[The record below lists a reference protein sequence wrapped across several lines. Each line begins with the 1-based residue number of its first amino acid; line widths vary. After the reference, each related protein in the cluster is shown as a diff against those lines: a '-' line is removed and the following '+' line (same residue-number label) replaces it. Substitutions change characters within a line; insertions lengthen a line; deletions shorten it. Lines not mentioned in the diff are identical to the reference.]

1 MISDYY
7 NKRIT
12 AFLQESIDIHDSLL
26 RNGLLI
32 SETTI
37 KLALRLLTEEA
48 KYEKED
54 LRKEAL
60 AEYGIII
67 PHYYFQEERAETP
80 EER

>member
-12 AFLQESIDIHDSLL
+12 AFLQESVDIPGSLL
-26 RNGLLI
+26 KNKMLRA
-32 SETTI
+32 ETTI
-37 KLALRLLTEEA
+37 KLAMQLLTEEA

-54 LRKEAL
+54 LRKDAL

-67 PHYYFQEERAETP
+67 PYYYFQEEGAET
-80 EER
+80 

>member
-37 KLALRLLTEEA
+37 KLAMQILTNEA
-48 KYEKED
+48 RYEKED

-67 PHYYFQEERAETP
+67 PHYYFQEE
-80 EER
+80 EEM

>member
-12 AFLQESIDIHDSLL
+12 AFLQESVDIPGSLL
-26 RNGLLI
+26 KNKMLRA
-32 SETTI
+32 ETTI
-37 KLALRLLTEEA
+37 KLAMQLLTEEA

-54 LRKEAL
+54 LRKDAL

-67 PHYYFQEERAETP
+67 PHYYFQEEGAET
-80 EER
+80 

>member
-12 AFLQESIDIHDSLL
+12 AFLQKSVDIPGRLL
-26 RNGLLI
+26 KNKMLRA
-32 SETTI
+32 ETTI
-37 KLALRLLTEEA
+37 KLAMQLLTEEA

-67 PHYYFQEERAETP
+67 PHYYFQEEGDENETD
-80 EER
+80 

>member
-12 AFLQESIDIHDSLL
+12 AFLQESVDIPGSLL
-26 RNGLLI
+26 KNKMLRA
-32 SETTI
+32 ETTI
-37 KLALRLLTEEA
+37 KLAMQLLTEEA

-54 LRKEAL
+54 LRKKAL

-67 PHYYFQEERAETP
+67 PHYYFQEEGG
-80 EER
+80 

>member
-7 NKRIT
+7 NKKII
-12 AFLQESIDIHDSLL
+12 AFLQESIDIHGSLL
-26 RNGLLI
+26 RNGLLV

-37 KLALRLLTEEA
+37 KLAMQILTDEA
-48 KYEKED
+48 RYEKED

-67 PHYYFQEERAETP
+67 PHYYFQEEGAENETD
-80 EER
+80 

>member
-67 PHYYFQEERAETP
+67 PHYYFQEEGAENETD
-80 EER
+80 

>member
-37 KLALRLLTEEA
+37 KLAMQILTDKA
-48 KYEKED
+48 RYEKED

-67 PHYYFQEERAETP
+67 PHYYFQEEGEET
-80 EER
+80 

>member
-37 KLALRLLTEEA
+37 KLAMQILTDEA
-48 KYEKED
+48 RYEKED

-67 PHYYFQEERAETP
+67 PHYYFQEEGAENETD
-80 EER
+80 

>member
-37 KLALRLLTEEA
+37 KLAMQILTDEA
-48 KYEKED
+48 RYEKED

-67 PHYYFQEERAETP
+67 PHYYFQEEGAET
-80 EER
+80 

>member
-12 AFLQESIDIHDSLL
+12 AFLQESIDIHGSLL

-37 KLALRLLTEEA
+37 NLAMQILTDEA
-48 KYEKED
+48 RYEKED

-67 PHYYFQEERAETP
+67 PHYYFQEEGAENETD
-80 EER
+80 

>member
-12 AFLQESIDIHDSLL
+12 AFLQESVDIPGSLL
-26 RNGLLI
+26 KNKMLRA
-32 SETTI
+32 ETII
-37 KLALRLLTEEA
+37 KLALQLLTEEA

-67 PHYYFQEERAETP
+67 PHYYFQEEGAET
-80 EER
+80 

>member
-37 KLALRLLTEEA
+37 NLAMQILTDEA

-67 PHYYFQEERAETP
+67 PHYYFQEEGAET
-80 EER
+80 

>member
-12 AFLQESIDIHDSLL
+12 AFLQESVDIPDSLL
-26 RNGLLI
+26 KNRMLRA
-32 SETTI
+32 ETTI

-67 PHYYFQEERAETP
+67 PHYYFQEEGAEN
-80 EER
+80 ERSD

>member
-67 PHYYFQEERAETP
+67 PHYYFQEEGAET
-80 EER
+80 

>member
-12 AFLQESIDIHDSLL
+12 AFLQESIDIHGSLL

-37 KLALRLLTEEA
+37 NLAMQILTDEA
-48 KYEKED
+48 RYEKED

-67 PHYYFQEERAETP
+67 PHYYFQEEATNETN
-80 EER
+80 